1 MRRDRGKRM
10 SALHAEES
18 DTLPLGI
25 DKTVVKS
32 LAMLEHLV
40 AVGRPMGVTEL
51 ALATGLQK
59 SNVHRI
65 LSTLRF
71 MGYVRN
77 TPESTYEPTLRV
89 WEQGQRIHARMDIA
103 AAARPHLKR
112 LVQETDET
120 SHIAIFDGNE
130 IVYIEK
136 IETAN
141 PVRAH
146 TPLGGRAPAYCTAS
160 GKALLCAQPAAVIK
174 EVARLSVRHTPATI
188 TRHEDLVQALK
199 QVRERGYGTN
209 VGEFRPNVGG
219 VAAPVTNQRG
229 EVIAAVGIAGPLD
242 RLKAAR
248 IRQLAPIVISVA
260 ADIAAA
266 VGAGIGH

>member
-1 MRRDRGKRM
+1 M
-10 SALHAEES
+10 SAARAIDVRE
-18 DTLPLGI
+18 PPAGI

-40 AVGRPMGVTEL
+40 DLGRPAGITEL
-51 ALATGLQK
+51 ALASGLQK

-71 MGYVRN
+71 TGYVR
-77 TPESTYEPTLRV
+77 STAASAYEPTLRA
-89 WEQGQRIHARMDIA
+89 WELGQRIHARMDIA
-103 AAARPHLKR
+103 AIARPHLRR
-112 LVQETDET
+112 LVQASDET
-120 SHIAIFDGNE
+120 SHLAIFEGTE

-136 IETAN
+136 VETAN

-160 GKALLCAQPAAVIK
+160 GKVLLCGQAPAVIS
-174 EVARLSVRHTPATI
+174 EVARLSVRHTASTI
-188 TRHEDLVQALK
+188 TRHDELVQALK

-209 VGEFRPNVGG
+209 VGEFRPNVAG
-219 VAAPVTNQRG
+219 VAAPVTNERG

-242 RLKAAR
+242 RLRPAR
-248 IRQLAPIVISVA
+248 IRQLAPVVIDVA
-260 ADIAAA
+260 AGISAAI
-266 VGAGIGH
+266 GAGTGR